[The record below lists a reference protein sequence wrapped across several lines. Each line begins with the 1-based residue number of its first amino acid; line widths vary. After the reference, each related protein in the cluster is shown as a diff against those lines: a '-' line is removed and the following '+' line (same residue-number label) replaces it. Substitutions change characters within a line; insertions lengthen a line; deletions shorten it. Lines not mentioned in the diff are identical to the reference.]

1 MSNEFVVRR
10 GLRLFDGVLST
21 GNEQAPDV
29 VSGGI
34 CVYTTATGKVTTFKS
49 NGVAHGITD
58 EAETDTYAAFQK
70 EHDTL
75 GGLRLS
81 GYSGNSKALTLF
93 GYASTT
99 YTGTLATSQ
108 GTVVVDAYKKS
119 GTSAVALNN
128 DENIFAIRN
137 GGTTQVIV
145 KGSGDVYLRNGGLR
159 LGESAAALTGMLRY
173 VSSSPDIEFYD
184 GSAWVS
190 LTAGGSGSPGGS
202 DTQLQYNNAGSFG
215 GAASVTY
222 DAVNSR
228 LHTGDVVLN
237 SSNYFY
243 LGDPDTDGSWRFKL
257 NTGNVDFEKRVSGV
271 WVARHSFR

>member
-1 MSNEFVVRR
+1 MAHEFVLRS
-10 GLRLFDGVLST
+10 GLRLFDGVFST

-34 CVYTTATGKVTTFKS
+34 CLYSTASGKLLTFKA
-49 NGVAHGITD
+49 NGIAHGITD

-75 GGLRLS
+75 GGLHVS

-99 YTGTLATSQ
+99 YTGVLATSQ

-119 GTSAVALNN
+119 GTSATALDS

-145 KGSGDVYLRNGGLR
+145 KGAGDIYLRNGGLR
-159 LGESAAALTGMLRY
+159 PGENAAALAGMLRY
-173 VSSSPDIEFYD
+173 VSSTPDIEFYD

-190 LTAGGSGSPGGS
+190 LTAGGGGSPGGS
-202 DTQLQYNNAGSFG
+202 NTQLQYNNSGSFG
-215 GAASVTY
+215 GASAVTY

-237 SSNYFY
+237 AANYFY

-257 NTGNVDFEKRVSGV
+257 VSGNIDFEKRVSGA
-271 WVARHSFR
+271 WVGRHSFR